1 MISFRALAINGATT
15 CRDGTADRRHYEEI
29 QQQNREAAHEFALL
43 GFAHALDFL
52 GDRLKVGFAGPA
64 SAQERRLF
72 EGPGVEIAVVQG
84 ASRRHSTKATPALQA
99 CRSFRLPHAHDR
111 EKTDRAGD
119 RDVITD
125 PGDAAA
131 SLEDLRQRRRERG
144 FPRMPPRL

>member
-1 MISFRALAINGATT
+1 MAPF
-15 CRDGTADRRHYEEI
+15 EEM

-99 CRSFRLPHAHDR
+99 CRSF
-111 EKTDRAGD
+111 
-119 RDVITD
+119 V
-125 PGDAAA
+125 
-131 SLEDLRQRRRERG
+131 S
-144 FPRMPPRL
+144 RMLMTARKLIAPATAM